1 MKELRE
7 KLCTLKSNIKRIAL
21 TLCLLLT
28 VCFSANSQP
37 ISRNIIPSDST
48 KITHITITS
57 DQLRTA
63 NLIFAEHKEL
73 STLVPLLQQEN
84 TNLRII
90 NKSWERTDSLRRS
103 QLYQKNQIIAQ
114 QSVELD
120 KMEKSM
126 NTTLITTGSIT
137 GAAIIVTILCLC
149 LK

>member
-1 MKELRE
+1 M
-7 KLCTLKSNIKRIAL
+7 
-21 TLCLLLT
+21 
-28 VCFSANSQP
+28 CFSANSQP

-84 TNLRII
+84 TNLRIV